1 MSNPNHFTVFE
12 HHSLV
17 QGRVYGN
24 NEFTEKHLQILENF
38 YKEKDFPYYTLIRKG
53 VRFCQYVGVLQSENL
68 TVEIL
73 PKADKNTQNSDNE
86 QIVWRKMLID
96 MLRSV
101 GIFNIRAPSFADLT
115 LKPNAILDLYFEYF
129 ITETESLLHK
139 GLIKR
144 YRKTEGNSTALKG
157 SLQFAK
163 HIQQNLTH
171 QERFYV
177 RYTTYDREHPLNCLL
192 YKTLRL
198 LKKINTN
205 ANLSSRIGAL
215 LLNFP
220 ELPDVKADEA
230 WFDKLQFDRK
240 TEPYEKAASIAKLL
254 ILNYHPDL
262 STGKNDV
269 LALMFD
275 MNALWEKFVFQSLR
289 KYKPDNGNYIIQA
302 QTQKVFWKRN
312 GSNRSKKIM
321 KPDIV
326 IENDGQMVVLDTK
339 WKNIGDENPADND
352 LRQMYAYSRFHNN
365 AKTALVYPGD
375 NKNDFIVGNFDDDV
389 KAICGIMTLAVEEK
403 NVTIWQ
409 KAIADY
415 IFGST
420 LFPKNLT
427 S

>member
-17 QGRVYGN
+17 QGRVYGT
-24 NEFTEKHLQILENF
+24 NEFTEKHLQILEKF

-53 VRFCQYVGVLQSENL
+53 VRFCEYVGVLQSENL

-73 PKADKNTQNSDNE
+73 PKADKNHQNSDNE
-86 QIVWRKMLID
+86 QITWRKMLID

-101 GIFNIRAPSFADLT
+101 GIFKIHAPSFADLT

-129 ITETESLLHK
+129 IAETESLLHK

-144 YRKTEGNSTALKG
+144 YRKTEGNTTSLKG
-157 SLQFAK
+157 NLQFAK
-163 HIQQNLTH
+163 QIQQNLTH

-205 ANLSSRIGAL
+205 TNLSSRIGAL

-220 ELPDVKADEA
+220 ELPDVKADAA

-240 TEPYEKAASIAKLL
+240 TESYEKAVSIAKLL

-269 LALMFD
+269 LALMFN
-275 MNALWEKFVFQSLR
+275 MNFLWEQFVFQSLR
-289 KYKPDNGNYIIQA
+289 KHKPDNCSIKQQA
-302 QTQKVFWKRN
+302 IKPFWKGEVATKN
-312 GSNRSKKIM
+312 M

-326 IENDGQMVVLDTK
+326 IEKDGQFVVLDTK
-339 WKNIGDENPADND
+339 WKIIGNENPSDHD
-352 LRQMYAYSRFHNN
+352 LRQMYAYSRFHND
-365 AKTALVYPGD
+365 AKTALIYPSAKAGTITGHFM
-375 NKNDFIVGNFDDDV
+375 NEALICDV
-389 KAICGIMTLAVEEK
+389 VTLEVSQ
-403 NVTIWQ
+403 NINLWQ
-409 KAIADY
+409 KNIAEH
-415 IFGST
+415 IFGSA
-420 LFPKNLT
+420 LF